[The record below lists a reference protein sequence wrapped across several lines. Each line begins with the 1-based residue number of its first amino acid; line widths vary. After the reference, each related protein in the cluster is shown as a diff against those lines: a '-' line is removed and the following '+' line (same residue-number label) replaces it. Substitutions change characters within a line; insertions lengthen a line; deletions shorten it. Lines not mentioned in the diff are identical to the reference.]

1 MFQCHVCSATES
13 HTEQVNEVFQINGKF
28 YLVEQIPAQVCSRC
42 GEVTFNRETT
52 ERIRQMLH
60 GESQPVKSINVD
72 VFAYQ

>member
-13 HTEQVNEVFQINGKF
+13 HTEKVNEVFQINGKF
-28 YLVEQIPAQVCSRC
+28 YLVEQIPAPVCSRC
-42 GEVTFNRETT
+42 GEITFNRETT